1 MTAREM
7 HRLFAICP
15 PGLEQVLSRE
25 MSAKASAGGV
35 ELEGDLLRAAQL
47 NLTLRTATRVLLRLG
62 EFRATTFADLVRK
75 ARALPFDLCLRKG
88 DPVALRVTCHKSRL
102 YHWGAVAER
111 LREAIG
117 ERLGAPPPEA
127 TADEEA
133 DSTPQL
139 LLARFDQDVC
149 TVSADTSGALLHRR
163 GYRLAQSKAPLRETL
178 AAAMLLAAG
187 YDGSA
192 ALVDPLCGSGTI
204 AIEAA
209 LIARRRA
216 PGIARAFALER
227 WPAFDAAKLAELR
240 ARAREREL
248 AAAPQPIQASDAD
261 PPAVRAARENAE
273 RAGVQADV
281 HVEERPLREVRLEP
295 GPGLVVTNPPYGVR
309 VAADAGRLYS
319 ELGDL
324 VRRSGRRL
332 AVLAVDRRSVAA
344 ARLRFETAFRTR
356 NGGIPVEL
364 LIASAK

>member
-1 MTAREM
+1 M

-25 MSAKASAGGV
+25 VGAKASAGGV
-35 ELEGDLLRAAQL
+35 ELEGDLVRVAQL

-62 EFRATTFADLVRK
+62 DFRATTFADLVRK
-75 ARALPFDLCLRKG
+75 ARSLPFDLCLRKG
-88 DPVALRVTCHKSRL
+88 EPVALRVTCRKSRL
-102 YHWGAVAER
+102 YHSGAVAER
-111 LREAIG
+111 VREAIE

-133 DSTPQL
+133 DSPPQL
-139 LLARFDQDVC
+139 ILARFDHDVC

-163 GYRLAQSKAPLRETL
+163 GYRLAQSRAPLRETL

-192 ALVDPLCGSGTI
+192 ALADPLCGSATI

-227 WPAFDAAKLAELR
+227 WPGFDGRALARLR
-240 ARAREREL
+240 DEARGREL
-248 AAAPQPIQASDAD
+248 PKVPQAILASDSD
-261 PPAVRAARENAE
+261 PAAVQAAHENAG

-281 HVEERPLREVRLEP
+281 HVEERALRDVRLEP

-309 VAADAGRLYS
+309 LSADLTRIYS
-319 ELGDL
+319 DLGDL
-324 VRRSGRRL
+324 VRRSGYRL
-332 AVLAVDRRSVAA
+332 AVLAANRRGAA
-344 ARLRFETAFRTR
+344 AAKLRLEPAFRTQ

-364 LIASAK
+364 LVSRG